1 MKNKSFESV
10 KKTLADYFERHPEIE
25 VAYIFGSVA
34 QRKSSELSDID
45 LAILVDR
52 QQVNETAYRYGYKAE
67 IITDLIRLLK
77 TNKVDLV
84 ILNEANTLLKH
95 RVLYNGKLIHS
106 KNESKRIQ
114 FQTSTIDK
122 YVDFKEIIKPHRKTG
137 VLN

>member
-1 MKNKSFESV
+1 MKDKSFENV

-34 QRKSSELSDID
+34 QGKSSDLSDID

-52 QQVNETAYRYGYKAE
+52 QQVNESAYRYGYKAE

-137 VLN
+137 ALN